1 MPSGTELT
9 YQAAEQVIEAVAE
22 SKARQFRRIAWLD
35 ADDIRQEVRL
45 KCSLTL
51 GRFDPTK
58 SDLHTFLS
66 RCAENRLRD
75 IKRGVLYKHNKP
87 CFRCPLWNEEA
98 SRAGRHDCMAFADK
112 MECDKYAKHERYV
125 HAKLSASHPVNID
138 EGRMHDTT
146 FDRAVAKS
154 DLIECIYAK
163 LTREELAIF
172 VVFERS
178 NFNLR
183 SLRPRDRTII
193 CEAIVKILEQYQEDR
208 DV

>member
-1 MPSGTELT
+1 MT
-9 YQAAEQVIEAVAE
+9 YQAAEEVIEAIAE

-51 GRFDPTK
+51 CKFDSAK

-87 CFRCPLWNEEA
+87 CFRCPLWNA
-98 SRAGRHDCMAFADK
+98 VAARAGRHDCMAFKEK
-112 MECDKYAKHERYV
+112 MDCDKYAKHERYV

-138 EGRMHDTT
+138 EERMHDTT
-146 FDRAVAKS
+146 FDHAVATS
-154 DLIECIYAK
+154 DLIEYIYVK
-163 LTREELAIF
+163 LSPENKVIF
-172 VVFERS
+172 DAFERS
-178 NFNLR
+178 NFSLKA
-183 SLRPRDRTII
+183 LRPRERTAIS
-193 CEAIVKILEQYQEDR
+193 EAIVEILEEYQEELFDA
-208 DV
+208 